1 MDSSS
6 EKKHHGKGG
15 GRGQHNPPPKLE
27 WAMSYEEMQARLDRE
42 RERTRQLSE
51 ELRTA
56 KCPDGDREGLDSIE
70 IVPA

>member
-1 MDSSS
+1 
-6 EKKHHGKGG
+6 
-15 GRGQHNPPPKLE
+15 
-27 WAMSYEEMQARLDRE
+27 MSYEEMQARLDRE